1 MDGAVAESFRRRPI
15 CILHHDSLVI
25 KHCPPCCMGRF
36 QEVCDDFMGIFK
48 CQLEKGLRKSVKS
61 GSPAITAPIARS
73 LIFLYR
79 CESVISRVGRTSIVG
94 LLWAAEMLICRDRG
108 VSTTA
113 QRGDTGAMVS
123 RQSAIFPLE
132 ARVIILII
140 LM

>member
-1 MDGAVAESFRRRPI
+1 MAQLPSHLEDDPFAFYIMTVLSSSIALLVVWAGFRRCVTI
-15 CILHHDSLVI
+15 
-25 KHCPPCCMGRF
+25 
-36 QEVCDDFMGIFK
+36 FMGIFK
-48 CQLEKGLRKSVKS
+48 CQLEKGLRKFVKS

-108 VSTTA
+108 ISTTA
-113 QRGDTGAMVS
+113 QRGDIGAMVS